1 MKYLISTL
9 LFAGLLLSVSSAHR
23 ESDIYQVISSH
34 PHDLEEISPYIE
46 SVHRDGRLWL
56 VTTKVDAPEEIYK
69 HLRVASGR
77 EKTYLHTG
85 KRINKV
91 LKNVMMRDPIREL
104 VMDIDSNAIRN
115 DVVALS
121 SYKTR
126 ATGTPENQAALQS
139 VGLRLKAMG
148 YEVQEICYRAG
159 ACSLV
164 ADKVGSVAPDKVL
177 MVMGHIDSVGA
188 AFAGADDNASGTAV
202 LLEMARVMKNY
213 QSKKTIRFF
222 VTNGEELGL
231 LGAKHYVRFLDEQN
245 RLDELELVINMDM
258 VGYNSNG
265 IVELETD
272 REYEGMAQWFSNL
285 AAEYTTLKTKITL
298 GAWGSDHVPFLQK
311 GVPALLTIE
320 DWNTK
325 TPCYHKACDKPETL
339 NYHYAASIG
348 MLNLSAILHKDIQ
361 F

>member
-1 MKYLISTL
+1 MKHLISAL
-9 LFAGLLLSVSSAHR
+9 LLVGLLLSVSSAHR
-23 ESDIYQVISSH
+23 DEELFQVISSH
-34 PHDLEEISPYIE
+34 PHDLAEISPYIE
-46 SVHRDGRLWL
+46 TVHQDGRLWL
-56 VTTKVDAPEEIYK
+56 VRPKDDAPAEVFE
-69 HLRVASGR
+69 HLRMASGR
-77 EKTYLHTG
+77 EKSYLHSG
-85 KRINKV
+85 KRLTKV
-91 LKNVMMRDPIREL
+91 SKNLLTRNPIREL
-104 VMDIDSNAIRN
+104 VMDIDAKAIKK
-115 DVVALS
+115 DVEGLS

-126 ATGTPENQAALQS
+126 ATGTRENQQALAA
-139 VGLRLKAMG
+139 VGNRLKNMG

-159 ACSLV
+159 ACSLI
-164 ADKVGSVAPDKVL
+164 ADKLGSTSPENVL

-188 AFAGADDNASGTAV
+188 DFAGADDNASGTAV
-202 LLEMARVMKNY
+202 LLEMARVIKDY

-231 LGAKHYVRFLDEQN
+231 LGAKHYAKYLDEQN
-245 RLDELELVINMDM
+245 KIDELELVINMDM

-265 IVELETD
+265 IVELETN
-272 REYEGMAQWFSNL
+272 REYEAMAQWFSNL

-298 GAWGSDHVPFLQK
+298 GAWGSDHVPFLEK
-311 GVPALLTIE
+311 GVPSLLTIE

-361 F
+361 